1 MLERAILEST
11 IFYNFSRIYHQL
23 TQSTVTT
30 VDLDNTFDTAGA
42 ANNSQTSQQQ
52 TNQIATKPKMV
63 S

>member
-1 MLERAILEST
+1 MLEKAILEST

-23 TQSTVTT
+23 TSTVTT
-30 VDLDNTFDTAGA
+30 VDLDNTFETAS
-42 ANNSQTSQQQ
+42 NNSLQATASQE